1 MSPRKETMRK
11 TLTSL
16 ILLAALT
23 GGVCGTHAEDITPE
37 ELAFHSL
44 QSQNVQDFADRFKL
58 FTKTDLT
65 NEVLKKM
72 GFWASAAPVA
82 VDMAEKNKTRPTIHD
97 PRHCKGDRCLERWA
111 YNVGENKLGLEKD
124 GQLTKLVTT
133 NISGKV
139 EATQYCYGYLGI
151 ISCTSDVENGHKLK
165 RFMWF
170 GLKEEGKGLLGQLYW
185 ADKGDFIGP

>member
-1 MSPRKETMRK
+1 M
-11 TLTSL
+11 
-16 ILLAALT
+16 ALT
-23 GGVCGTHAEDITPE
+23 LNI
-37 ELAFHSL
+37 LRQRNSHSVRF
-44 QSQNVQDFADRFKL
+44 SRRMFREFANQFKQ

-65 NEVLKKM
+65 VEVLKKM

-82 VDMAEKNKTRPTIHD
+82 VDMAEKNKTRPTIHE
-97 PRHCKGDRCLERWA
+97 PHHCKGDTCFEQWT

-124 GQLTKLVTT
+124 GQLTKLVTK
-133 NISGKV
+133 NISGDV

-170 GLKEEGKGLLGQLYW
+170 GLKEEGKGIIAQLYW
-185 ADKGDFIGP
+185 ADKADFIGP